1 MSEKALSGTHHLRPE
16 GVARAVS
23 AFWSW
28 TVLAAA
34 VATSVIV
41 VEAARRLLAGRLSA
55 RWPGAGEAARNCT
68 APAFAFAVVISTAAA
83 MPYRYLA
90 DPAEGVVRHL
100 LKIAA
105 IGATTWLVLR
115 ISYALTDP
123 PLQRLMRIE
132 GERNRRARKTRTQ
145 MLLLRRIAAAVIVV
159 IAVGAALFTFP
170 AVRTLGAGMLASA
183 GVAGLVVG
191 IAARPALGNLFAGLQ
206 IAFSDALRL
215 DDVVVVQGEWGRVEE
230 LTLSYVV
237 VRVWDERRLVLPVS
251 YFTEQPFENW
261 TRRSNRLLGTVM
273 FYVDW
278 SVPVEELRT
287 ELYEMLRDNPL
298 WDRRDWSLAVT
309 DMMPNGLLQVRA
321 MMSAADD
328 ADWWDLRCAVRERLV
343 AYIRENHPEALPRFR
358 TEVAA
363 TTEITGTGGAGG
375 AGAVAHADR
384 AWDGH

>member
-1 MSEKALSGTHHLRPE
+1 M
-16 GVARAVS
+16 S

-28 TVLAAA
+28 IVLAAA

-41 VEAARRLLAGRLSA
+41 VEGARRLLAGRLSA

-68 APAFAFAVVISTAAA
+68 APAFTFAVVISTAAA

-105 IGATTWLVLR
+105 IGATTWLLLR

-261 TRRSNRLLGTVM
+261 TRRSNRLLGTVV

-298 WDRRDWSLAVT
+298 WDRRDWGLAVT

-321 MMSAADD
+321 LMSAADD

-363 TTEITGTGGAGG
+363 TTGITGADGDGDGRS
-375 AGAVAHADR
+375 VAHADR
-384 AWDGH
+384 GWDGR